1 MRMKTPPQPLVFRL
15 EGATAL
21 CGAVAEIYRR
31 WPAAP
36 SCLCIWQGFY
46 YLRVG
51 ARLCQR
57 GRLARAA
64 GRYGICLGPCP
75 VLFAYCREHGEEISA
90 DAVAKL
96 GKALTRGQKNSAEQ
110 QNGKN
115 CK

>member
-46 YLRVG
+46 YLRVEI
-51 ARLCQR
+51 
-57 GRLARAA
+57 GRAH
-64 GRYGICLGPCP
+64 
-75 VLFAYCREHGEEISA
+75 V
-90 DAVAKL
+90 
-96 GKALTRGQKNSAEQ
+96 
-110 QNGKN
+110 
-115 CK
+115 